1 MEKSDLRAA
10 WDVLAMFVPPMLGA
24 YIGMRYAVD
33 QTPKAK
39 VMSFVASAIL
49 ACYFGPAVSE
59 YFALRPSAASAVSIV
74 MAAVGMEIVAGFIF
88 LARQFATAP
97 LDIVRKAIDAVRGR
111 TGA

>member
-1 MEKSDLRAA
+1 MEKSDFRAA
-10 WDVLAMFVPPMLGA
+10 WDILALFVPPMLGA

-39 VMSFVASAIL
+39 VMTFIASAVL
-49 ACYFGPAVSE
+49 ACYLGPAASE
-59 YFALRPSAASAVSIV
+59 YFALRPSAASAMTIV
-74 MAAVGMEIVAGFIF
+74 MASLGMELVAGLIF

-97 LDIVRKAIDAVRGR
+97 LDIVRKAIDVVRGR